1 MDLLEIAALAVLAFC
16 AMWGAYAALA
26 RLGFVGRRSRGA
38 RAYDT
43 DYEDQED
50 FDDYSAGGSAGGGAS
65 GPGVQRPF
73 AASVDLLPKPP
84 ISQQDWSEFAP
95 DVLAGQN
102 FINTPRFLSMD
113 TIGNSRRNSSY
124 DLRGG
129 IPVAKAQLDFYNSSL
144 DADQRRPLEGL

>member
-16 AMWGAYAALA
+16 AMWGVYSALA
-26 RLGFVGRRSRGA
+26 RFGFVGRRQA
-38 RAYDT
+38 HAYNDY
-43 DYEDQED
+43 YEDQED
-50 FDDYSAGGSAGGGAS
+50 FDDYSGGGGGSGGS
-65 GPGVQRPF
+65 GPSVQRPF

-84 ISQQDWSEFAP
+84 ISHQDWSEFAP

-102 FINTPRFLSMD
+102 FLNTPRFLSMD

-129 IPVAKAQLDFYNSSL
+129 IPVAKAELDFYNSSL
-144 DADQRRPLEGL
+144 DADKRRPLEGL